1 MNHYKKAR
9 GFFRCQVC
17 LIKWQSGLA
26 WAKLSETR
34 RIIYK
39 YGQVCRG
46 CGDDGHTIYVRPYD
60 LVCSLV
66 IIMTHNFQARPK
78 VNNLF
83 HSDILWWSRTIERS
97 WKDRKSIQGTTYDA
111 ELWNVQWVGN
121 KLQIFP
127 TSTTMAGRQRR
138 CSCLR
143 QRILDCRIIRKHLNS
158 NAEYIISYNYI

>member
-1 MNHYKKAR
+1 MIPRRAGRNSGKIQKRIGLNKHMPARKSTYAFRRMQRYIDDMSIKKAR

-60 LVCSLV
+60 LIFYDDHERLKDLEKTESPFKGPHMMQNCEMCNELG
-66 IIMTHNFQARPK
+66 INCKYFQRQQRWQDA
-78 VNNLF
+78 N
-83 HSDILWWSRTIERS
+83 DAAAA
-97 WKDRKSIQGTTYDA
+97 YDN
-111 ELWNVQWVGN
+111 E
-121 KLQIFP
+121 
-127 TSTTMAGRQRR
+127 S
-138 CSCLR
+138 
-143 QRILDCRIIRKHLNS
+143 
-158 NAEYIISYNYI
+158 